1 MERGEANY
9 GLVKTSNFL
18 PTVSA
23 LRYLNCCRTVGWHN
37 CNKLYHLKYEKGV
50 AIVFLV
56 YTVKGAG
63 RIRAAVPEET
73 SKSWVLTEGTLCMIP
88 ADTPME
94 YGTLGSGDEDFWEF
108 YWLNLDGDYVRR
120 TAEKLWQDGHAV
132 HTCKNQEHFK
142 QIFHRLL
149 HSAIPEKSREME
161 HSSMIQ
167 DLLQKLLAELMFE
180 RKTVVGVPESA
191 EVSEQMLEYMQ
202 ENYDRKISLEEFSK
216 QFFLSKNQIIRI
228 FRKRTGYAPY
238 EYIKHYRLLK
248 ACELLQGTE
257 IPVGE
262 VGGRVGYCNSSHF
275 AAQFRECYGVTPSE
289 YRGMFVPRGE

>member
-120 TAEKLWQDGHAV
+120 TAEKLFLCLLG
-132 HTCKNQEHFK
+132 
-142 QIFHRLL
+142 LL
-149 HSAIPEKSREME
+149 HLVTRNISSR
-161 HSSMIQ
+161 
-167 DLLQKLLAELMFE
+167 
-180 RKTVVGVPESA
+180 
-191 EVSEQMLEYMQ
+191 
-202 ENYDRKISLEEFSK
+202 
-216 QFFLSKNQIIRI
+216 FFIGCCTLR
-228 FRKRTGYAPY
+228 FRKSPG
-238 EYIKHYRLLK
+238 KWN
-248 ACELLQGTE
+248 
-257 IPVGE
+257 IP
-262 VGGRVGYCNSSHF
+262 
-275 AAQFRECYGVTPSE
+275 A
-289 YRGMFVPRGE
+289 